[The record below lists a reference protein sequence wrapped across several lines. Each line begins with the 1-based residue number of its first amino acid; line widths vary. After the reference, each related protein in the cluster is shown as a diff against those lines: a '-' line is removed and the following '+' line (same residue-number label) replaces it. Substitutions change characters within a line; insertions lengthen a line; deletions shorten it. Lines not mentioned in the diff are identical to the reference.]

1 MPDQRQIIVTNADHW
16 PRHVLAQCG
25 APRATDPQCRVLVS
39 RLEPCCPVMVD
50 CGCIWYTISNISV
63 IKWDACSFWFWELLN
78 SCCEHYACAVV
89 HRWWIDELCFGID
102 GFILNDKYVFVARGL
117 NLNGR
122 IFDMRK
128 VKRGINIIT
137 YCIFSTPTFSPRNLF
152 CFCSLICRH

>member
-1 MPDQRQIIVTNADHW
+1 MPDQRHIIVTNADHW
-16 PRHVLAQCG
+16 PRHVLARCG
-25 APRATDPQCRVLVS
+25 APRATDPQCRVLV
-39 RLEPCCPVMVD
+39 RLP
-50 CGCIWYTISNISV
+50 GHGRLWLYTISNISV

-152 CFCSLICRH
+152 CFCSLICLH